1 MNEGTDVLDA
11 ELTHLETLWD
21 GRLGDAYRHYATSAP
36 PRLALAAALVES
48 GIVLHGLGS
57 HLASPGNLLLGDL
70 CLARASRLVAEE
82 AGRETQ
88 IGFAR
93 AIERAAT
100 HAATGLGS
108 ASVRTL
114 LTAVIEGRSP

>member
-1 MNEGTDVLDA
+1 MNDGTDVLDA
-11 ELTHLETLWD
+11 ELTHLEALWD
-21 GRLGDAYRHYATSAP
+21 GRLGDAYRHYATTAR

-48 GIVLHGLGS
+48 GIGLHGLGS

-82 AGRETQ
+82 ADGETQ

-93 AIERAAT
+93 AIEQAAAE
-100 HAATGLGS
+100 AATGLAS
-108 ASVRTL
+108 TSVRTL